1 MRTPSSTR
9 QSTHQATSLAPA
21 WSGAMFRPYALG
33 PLALPNRSVMAP
45 LTRSRA
51 YRGGIPS
58 PLAPEYYAQR
68 ASAGLIIAE
77 AATVSRQGTGYDNGP
92 GLYTDEQVAGWRAI
106 TDAVHEAGGRIFVQL
121 FHVGRMSH
129 PAFQEGG
136 LPVGASAVTAGPA
149 TELYDHVHPFTRPRA
164 LHITEFAGVTG
175 QFRAAAEKALQARFD
190 GVEVHAANGYLLDQ
204 FLQDAANRRT
214 DRYGGTPAGK
224 TRLLREVTAAVI
236 KVWGAD
242 RVGVR
247 ISPLNPTNGM
257 HDSDPT
263 ATFTQA
269 ARDLDRLGVI
279 YLHVVEPG
287 VNGTLSEPAHLD
299 SPYLGSRF
307 FRPLFSR
314 TIIAAGGHTARTG
327 TARIQRGDADL
338 IGDGKLF
345 ISNPDLPARF
355 ASGAP
360 LTEPER
366 ATFYGGGAAGYT
378 DYPPSAQA
386 AAHAAACARRR
397 IRRSR

>member
-1 MRTPSSTR
+1 MRTASDTTR
-9 QSTHQATSLAPA
+9 FTHSHQATSQVPA
-21 WSGAMFRPYALG
+21 GAGDLLGPSTLG
-33 PLALPNRSVMAP
+33 PLVLPNRIVMAP

-51 YRGGIPS
+51 DRNGVPS

-68 ASAGLIIAE
+68 AGAGLIISE

-92 GLYTDEQVAGWRAI
+92 GLYTDEQAAGWQAV
-106 TDAVHEAGGRIFVQL
+106 TEAVHGAGGRIFVQL

-136 LPVGASAVTAGPA
+136 LPVGASAVAAGAA
-149 TELYDHVHPFTRPRA
+149 TEHYGGTYSFTRPRS
-164 LHITEFAGVTG
+164 LQITELAGIAG
-175 QFRAAAEKALQARFD
+175 QFRAAAERALAARFD

-204 FLQDAANRRT
+204 FLQDGANRRT
-214 DRYGGTPAGK
+214 DRYGGTPAGR
-224 TRLLREVTAAVI
+224 TRLLREVVAAVTD
-236 KVWGAD
+236 VWGAD

-257 HDSDPT
+257 HDSDPA
-263 ATFTQA
+263 ATFTRA
-269 ARDLDRLGVI
+269 AQDLDRLGVA

-287 VNGTLSEPAHLD
+287 VNGTLSEPAHLK

-307 FRPLFSR
+307 FRLLFSR

-327 TARIQRGDADL
+327 AARIERGDADL
-338 IGDGKLF
+338 IASGKLF

-360 LTEPER
+360 LTGPDR
-366 ATFYGGGAAGYT
+366 ATFYGGGADGYT
-378 DYPPSAQA
+378 DYPTLAQTA
-386 AAHAAACARRR
+386 ARAARRPAA
-397 IRRSR
+397 

>member
-1 MRTPSSTR
+1 MQTASDTTR
-9 QSTHQATSLAPA
+9 FTHQAASQVPA
-21 WSGAMFRPYALG
+21 GAGDLLGPCALG
-33 PLALPNRSVMAP
+33 PLELPNRIVMAP

-51 YRGGIPS
+51 DRNGVPS

-68 ASAGLIIAE
+68 ASAGLIISE

-92 GLYTDEQVAGWRAI
+92 GLYTDEQAAGWQAI
-106 TDAVHEAGGRIFVQL
+106 TEAVHEAGGRIFVQL

-136 LPVGASAVTAGPA
+136 LPVGASAVAAGPA
-149 TELYDHVHPFTRPRA
+149 EHYDGTHSFTRPRS
-164 LHITEFAGVTG
+164 LQITELAGITG
-175 QFRAAAEKALQARFD
+175 QFRAAAERALAARFD

-204 FLQDAANRRT
+204 FLQDGANRRT
-214 DRYGGTPAGK
+214 DRYGGTPANR
-224 TRLLREVTAAVI
+224 TRLLREVVAAVTDL
-236 KVWGAD
+236 WGAD

-257 HDSDPT
+257 HDSDPA

-269 ARDLDRLGVI
+269 AQDLDRLGVA
-279 YLHVVEPG
+279 YLHVAEPG
-287 VNGTLSEPAHLD
+287 VNGTLSEPARLK

-327 TARIQRGDADL
+327 AARIERGDADL
-338 IGDGKLF
+338 IAYGKLF
-345 ISNPDLPARF
+345 IANPDLPARF

-360 LTEPER
+360 LTEPGR
-366 ATFYGGGAAGYT
+366 ATFYGGGAEGYT
-378 DYPPSAQA
+378 DYPTLAQTA
-386 AAHAAACARRR
+386 ARAAGRPAA
-397 IRRSR
+397 

>member
-1 MRTPSSTR
+1 MCMASNTTR
-9 QSTHQATSLAPA
+9 FTHQAASQVPA
-21 WSGAMFRPYALG
+21 GAGDLLG
-33 PLALPNRSVMAP
+33 PCGLGTLVLPNRIVMAP

-51 YRGGIPS
+51 DRNGVPS

-68 ASAGLIIAE
+68 ASAGLIISE

-92 GLYTDEQVAGWRAI
+92 GLYTDEQVAGWRAV
-106 TDAVHEAGGRIFVQL
+106 TEAVHEAGGRIFVQL

-136 LPVGASAVTAGPA
+136 LPVGASAVAAGPA
-149 TELYDHVHPFTRPRA
+149 TEHYDGTHAFTRPRS
-164 LHITEFAGVTG
+164 LQVTELAGITG
-175 QFRAAAEKALQARFD
+175 QFRAAAERALAARFD

-204 FLQDAANRRT
+204 FLQDGANQRT
-214 DRYGGTPAGK
+214 DRYGGTPANR
-224 TRLLREVTAAVI
+224 TRLLSDVVATVTGL
-236 KVWGAD
+236 WGAD

-247 ISPLNPTNGM
+247 ISPLSPTNGM
-257 HDSDPT
+257 HDSDPA

-269 ARDLDRLGVI
+269 AQNLDRLGVA

-287 VNGTLSEPAHLD
+287 VNGTLSEPARLK
-299 SPYLGSRF
+299 SPYMGSRF

-327 TARIQRGDADL
+327 AARVEHGDADL
-338 IGDGKLF
+338 IAYGKPF

-360 LTEPER
+360 LTEPDR
-366 ATFYGGGAAGYT
+366 ATFYGGGAEGYT
-378 DYPPSAQA
+378 GYPALTQPAARA
-386 AAHAAACARRR
+386 AARPAA
-397 IRRSR
+397 

>member
-1 MRTPSSTR
+1 MRTASNTR
-9 QSTHQATSLAPA
+9 HFTHQAASLAPA
-21 WSGAMFRPYALG
+21 GSGALSRPHALG
-33 PLALPNRSVMAP
+33 PLVLPNRIVMAP

-51 YRGGIPS
+51 YHEGIPS

-77 AATVSRQGTGYDNGP
+77 AAAVSRQGTGYDHGP
-92 GLYTDEQVAGWRAI
+92 GLYTGEQVAGWRAI

-136 LPVGASAVTAGPA
+136 LPVGASAVAAGPA
-149 TELYDHVHPFTRPRA
+149 TELYDHVHPFTRPRS
-164 LHITEFAGVTG
+164 LHVTELADITG
-175 QFRAAAEKALQARFD
+175 QFRAAAEKALRARFD

-214 DRYGGTPAGK
+214 DRYGGTPANK
-224 TRLLREVTAAVI
+224 ARLLREVTAAVI
-236 KVWGAD
+236 EVWGAD

-287 VNGTLSEPAHLD
+287 VNGTLSEPAHLE
-299 SPYLGSRF
+299 SPYLGSGF
-307 FRPLFSR
+307 FRPLFSP

-327 TARIQRGDADL
+327 AARIQRGDADL
-338 IGDGKLF
+338 IAYGKLF
-345 ISNPDLPARF
+345 VSNRDLPTRF

-360 LTEPER
+360 LTEPDR
-366 ATFYGGGAAGYT
+366 ATFYGGGTAGYT
-378 DYPPSAQA
+378 NYPPLAQA
-386 AAHAAACARRR
+386 AGRDAA
-397 IRRSR
+397 

>member
-1 MRTPSSTR
+1 MRTASNTAQFTR
-9 QSTHQATSLAPA
+9 QAARPVPA
-21 WSGAMFRPYALG
+21 GAADLFSRYALG
-33 PLALPNRSVMAP
+33 PLVLPNRIVMAP

-51 YRGGIPS
+51 DRNGVPS
-58 PLAPEYYAQR
+58 LLAPEYYAQR
-68 ASAGLIIAE
+68 ASAGLIISE
-77 AATVSRQGTGYDNGP
+77 AAAVSRQGTGYDNGP
-92 GLYTDEQVAGWRAI
+92 GLYTDEQVAGWQAI

-136 LPVGASAVTAGPA
+136 LPVGASAVAAGPT
-149 TELYDHVHPFTRPRA
+149 TERYDGTHFFTRPRA
-164 LHITEFAGVTG
+164 LRITELAGITG
-175 QFRAAAEKALQARFD
+175 QFHAAAGRALEARFD

-204 FLQDAANRRT
+204 FLQDGANRRT
-214 DRYGGTPAGK
+214 DRYGGAPANR
-224 TRLLREVTAAVI
+224 TRLLREVVEAVTDL
-236 KVWGAD
+236 WGAD
-242 RVGVR
+242 QVGVR

-257 HDSDPT
+257 HDSDPA

-269 ARDLDRLGVI
+269 AQDLDRLGVA

-287 VNGTLSEPAHLD
+287 VNGTLSEPAHLE

-327 TARIQRGDADL
+327 AARIERGDADL
-338 IGDGKLF
+338 IAYGKLF

-360 LTEPER
+360 LTEPDR
-366 ATFYGGGAAGYT
+366 ATFYGGGAEGYT
-378 DYPPSAQA
+378 DYPTLAQTA
-386 AAHAAACARRR
+386 ARHAA
-397 IRRSR
+397 